1 MLAVNRAALTF
12 AAFILIT
19 SHAFAQAP
27 ARILSGFPPGGA
39 VDVLARIFAEKWGEA
54 IGRPVIV
61 DTRAGATG
69 QIALEALKAS
79 APDGNTVIVSPDS
92 NIVVYP
98 HTVSKPAFDTLRDF
112 VPVAHVGRYD
122 LAVAIKITLSAN
134 TLAEFLAWARANPR
148 EANYGTAG
156 NGTLLHFYGLMLGE
170 ESKTPLS
177 HVAYRGAGPAVTDL
191 VGGHV
196 TGAILPLGT
205 LVQQARAG
213 KVKIIAISGGQR
225 SVIMPDVPTVKE
237 LGFPKLE
244 LSGWFGV
251 FAPAATPAETVNKLN
266 DIFRT
271 AAHTPAVREKLL
283 AAGLEPENISAAG
296 LAAVIK
302 RDYER
307 WGPVIKASGFTAD
320 SN

>member
-1 MLAVNRAALTF
+1 MRPTLRAVLTMAMLTVAASQ
-12 AAFILIT
+12 AM
-19 SHAFAQAP
+19 AQAP

-39 VDVLARIFAEKWGEA
+39 VDVLARIFAEKWSEA

-69 QIALEALKAS
+69 QIALEALRAS

-112 VPVAHVGRYD
+112 TPVAHVGRYD
-122 LAVAIKITLSAN
+122 LAVAVKISLPAN
-134 TLAEFLAWARANPR
+134 TLAEFLTWARANPKD
-148 EANYGTAG
+148 ATYGTAG
-156 NGTLLHFYGLMLGE
+156 NGTLLHFYGLILGDE
-170 ESKTPLS
+170 AKAPLA

-205 LVQQARAG
+205 LVQQARSG
-213 KVKIIAISGGQR
+213 KVKILAISGGQR
-225 SVIMPDVPTVKE
+225 SVILPDVPTVKE
-237 LGFPKLE
+237 LGYPKLE

-251 FAPAATPAETVNKLN
+251 FAPAATPPDIVNRLN
-266 DIFRT
+266 EIFRT

-283 AAGLEPENISAAG
+283 AAGLEPENMSPAG

>member
-1 MLAVNRAALTF
+1 MRTAVRAVLTLSILSLAA
-12 AAFILIT
+12 
-19 SHAFAQAP
+19 SHAMAQAP

-112 VPVAHVGRYD
+112 IPVAHVGRYD
-122 LAVAIKITLSAN
+122 LAVAVKIALPVN
-134 TLAEFLAWARANPR
+134 TLAEFLTWARANPKD
-148 EANYGTAG
+148 ATYGTAG
-156 NGTLLHFYGLMLGE
+156 NGTLLHFYGLILGE
-170 ESKTPLS
+170 EGKASLS

-205 LVQQARAG
+205 LVQQARSG
-213 KVKIIAISGGQR
+213 KVKILAISGGQR
-225 SVIMPDVPTVKE
+225 SVILPDAPTVKE
-237 LGFPKLE
+237 LGYPKLE

-251 FAPAATPAETVNKLN
+251 FAPAGTSTETVQRLN

-271 AAHTPAVREKLL
+271 AAHTSAVREKLL
-283 AAGLEPENISAAG
+283 AAGLEPENMTPAA

-302 RDYER
+302 RDYDR

>member
-1 MLAVNRAALTF
+1 MRFVTRAALTF
-12 AAFILIT
+12 AALALSA

-61 DTRAGATG
+61 DTRTGATG
-69 QIALEALKAS
+69 QIALEVLKAA
-79 APDGNTVIVSPDS
+79 APDGNTVIVAPDS

-98 HTVSKPAFDTLRDF
+98 HTVAKPAFDTLRDF

-122 LAVAIKITLSAN
+122 LALAIKTTLPAN
-134 TLAEFLAWARANPR
+134 TLAEFLAWARANPKD
-148 EANYGTAG
+148 ATYGTAG
-156 NGTLLHFYGLMLGE
+156 NGTLLHFYGLILGE
-170 ESKTPLS
+170 EAKAPLS

-213 KVKIIAISGGQR
+213 KVKILAISGGQR

-251 FAPAATPAETVNKLN
+251 FAPAATPADTVTKLN
-266 DIFRT
+266 EIFRT

-283 AAGLEPENISAAG
+283 AAGLEPENISPAG
-296 LAAVIK
+296 LAAVVK
-302 RDYER
+302 RDYDR

>member
-1 MLAVNRAALTF
+1 MRPVSRAALAIVLF
-12 AAFILIT
+12 ALTAA
-19 SHAFAQAP
+19 HAFAQAP

-39 VDVLARIFAEKWGEA
+39 VDVLARIFAEKWSEA

-69 QIALEALKAS
+69 QIALEVLRAA

-98 HTVSKPAFDTLRDF
+98 HTVAKPAFDTLRDF
-112 VPVAHVGRYD
+112 IAVAHVGRYD
-122 LAVAIKITLSAN
+122 LAIAIKTTLLAN
-134 TLAEFLAWARANPR
+134 TLAEFLTWARANPKD
-148 EANYGTAG
+148 ASYGTAG
-156 NGTLLHFYGLMLGE
+156 NGTLLHFYGLILGE
-170 ESKTPLS
+170 EGKAPLA

-205 LVQQARAG
+205 LVQQAGSG
-213 KVKIIAISGGQR
+213 KVKILAISGGQR

-237 LGFPKLE
+237 LGYPKLE

-251 FAPAATPAETVNKLN
+251 FAPAGTPADTVNKLN
-266 DIFRT
+266 EIFRT

-283 AAGLEPENISAAG
+283 AAGLEPENMTPAA